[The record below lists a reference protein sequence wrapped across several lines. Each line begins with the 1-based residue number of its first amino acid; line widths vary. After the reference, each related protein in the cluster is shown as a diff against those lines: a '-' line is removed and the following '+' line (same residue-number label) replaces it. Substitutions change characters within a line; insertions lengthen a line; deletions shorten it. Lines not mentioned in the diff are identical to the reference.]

1 MSPQSETAAPSPLET
16 WPPQWSP
23 SAVVLDCDGLLVDTS
38 PVMAPG
44 STRSRAVP

>member
-23 SAVVLDCDGLLVDTS
+23 SAVVLDCDGLLVDTE
-38 PVMAPG
+38 A
-44 STRSRAVP
+44 R